1 MACLCQGVAVPPLDS
16 LQLRPEALPAYLAQQ
31 HGLRLLER
39 RQVGAAAPG
48 FDRPLLVFQQG
59 G

>member
-1 MACLCQGVAVPPLDS
+1 MPLLDS
-16 LQLRPEALPAYLAQQ
+16 LQLRPEVLPAYLAQQ

-48 FDRPLLVFQQG
+48 FDRPLLVFQRG
-59 G
+59 GG